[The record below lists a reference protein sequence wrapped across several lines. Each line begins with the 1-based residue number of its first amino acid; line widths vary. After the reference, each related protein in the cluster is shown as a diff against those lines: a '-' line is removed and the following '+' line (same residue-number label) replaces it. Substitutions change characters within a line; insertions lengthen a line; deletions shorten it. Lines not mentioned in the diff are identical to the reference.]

1 MLTTQIF
8 NFMITRFCSSAMKCS
23 LVLGLIVLMASSCQ
37 SLKTS
42 FDYDRSIAMNELKT
56 FAFDPDVDRLPV
68 NDLVRKRLIQAV
80 TKNLEQKGFKQA
92 AQADVIVLLEVT
104 TKEKEQTYA
113 TSANVGGYYGRRFR
127 FGTNFTTTQFHTNR
141 YTEGTLIISIAN
153 FSTNDLI
160 WQGRG
165 TSVVREKNLT
175 DDKIE
180 QGVNK
185 IMASFP
191 VTVKK

>member
-1 MLTTQIF
+1 MHTFMIKYTCF
-8 NFMITRFCSSAMKCS
+8 NFVKHLLAIGM
-23 LVLGLIVLMASSCQ
+23 IVLLAISCQ

-68 NDLVRKRLIQAV
+68 NDLVRKRLVQAV
-80 TKNLEQKGFKQA
+80 KRNLEQKGFTQSS
-92 AQADVIVLLEVT
+92 QADVIVLLEVT
-104 TKEKEQTYA
+104 TQQKEQTYA

-127 FGTNFTTTQFHTNR
+127 FGTNFTTTQIHTNR
-141 YTEGTLIISIAN
+141 YTEGTLIVSIAN

-175 DDKIE
+175 DDKVE

-191 VTVKK
+191 VISKSK